1 MNFKQK
7 KPRREQPV
15 AFFVFSLIKPPY
27 PNSNRPAAPTHP
39 RFWMTNFAACRTKRS
54 FVARAHAI
62 HETQSR
68 AGTNRVGNQSV
79 LSGYR
84 TNRIQATHHPSDG
97 QKIGEWNCGASIA
110 SGHSSTTLNSRCTL
124 NSRAST
130 SYTPNSIVSCHQHH
144 CCSALSRPVKA
155 YESKGYVSDKT
166 SIISNDF
173 LVRKEKCGLCKEP
186 IKFFREEYVCGHA
199 YHGECIWRFEKLN
212 PTYDNNN
219 CPKNC
224 HRRPM
229 IKRTRSIE
237 SQSSQSSAS
246 TSSSRSSSRSSSSS
260 SSSSG
265 SASGSE

>member
-1 MNFKQK
+1 
-7 KPRREQPV
+7 
-15 AFFVFSLIKPPY
+15 
-27 PNSNRPAAPTHP
+27 
-39 RFWMTNFAACRTKRS
+39 MTNFAACRTKRS

-68 AGTNRVGNQSV
+68 VATNRVGNQSV

-84 TNRIQATHHPSDG
+84 TNRILPTHHPASDG

-124 NSRAST
+124 TSRTTLNSRAST
-130 SYTPNSIVSCHQHH
+130 ATSYAPTSIISCRQHPASHH
-144 CCSALSRPVKA
+144 CCSALRQA
-155 YESKGYVSDKT
+155 DCQSDKT
-166 SIISNDF
+166 SVISSDY

-186 IKFFREEYVCGHA
+186 IKFFREEYVCGHS

-212 PTYDNNN
+212 PTYDSNN

-237 SQSSQSSAS
+237 SH
-246 TSSSRSSSRSSSSS
+246 SSSRSSSSTSSSRSSSSS
-260 SSSSG
+260 SSSTSG
-265 SASGSE
+265 SD